1 MSLTASVII
10 PTYHSW
16 SVLQRCLDHLADQ
29 TAEPS
34 AFEIIVVNN
43 AEYDDVPEDLVLPQN
58 ARVIWEPK
66 PGSYAARNAGIAEAQ
81 TDLLFFTDA
90 DCTPRRSYIE
100 NGLLTF
106 KEHPGILRFSGA
118 VELEPAGSDW
128 TVPEIYDRLT
138 CLQQERYA
146 RQGRAATANVFVR
159 RAAFE
164 KVGLFDGE
172 ALSGG
177 DMEWS
182 RRAQANGL
190 ELVYTPDVIVGHPA
204 RESFDALATKAR
216 RILGAKIRSAGNF
229 RFRYYIPPI
238 KKIIPPTKLL
248 RRAIK
253 DPELS
258 SRQVFQVW
266 GCAYRLR
273 LAMIAEQMRL
283 TWLRGTHERR

>member
-16 SVLQRCLDHLADQ
+16 PLLQRCLDHLADQ
-29 TAEPS
+29 TVDAS
-34 AFEIIVVNN
+34 IFEVIVVNN
-43 AEYDDVPEDLVLPQN
+43 AENGDVPNDLVLPGN

-66 PGSYAARNAGIAEAQ
+66 PGSYAARNAGIAEAK

-90 DCTPRRSYIE
+90 DCTPRRGYIE
-100 NGLLTF
+100 NGLRTF
-106 KEHPGILRFSGA
+106 QEHPGILRFSGA
-118 VELEPAGSDW
+118 VELEPAGPDW
-128 TVPEIYDRLT
+128 TAPEIYDRLT

-146 RQGRAATANVFVR
+146 SQGRAATANVFVR
-159 RAAFE
+159 RSAFE
-164 KVGLFDGE
+164 KIGLFDGE

-182 RRAQANGL
+182 GRAQASGL
-190 ELVYTPDVIVGHPA
+190 QLVYSPDVVVGHPA
-204 RESFDALATKAR
+204 RASFEALATKAR
-216 RILGAKIRSAGNF
+216 RILGAKIRSAGHF

-248 RRAIK
+248 RRAIS
-253 DPELS
+253 DPELN
-258 SRQVFQVW
+258 SRQVLQVW

-283 TWLRGTHERR
+283 TWLRGAHERR